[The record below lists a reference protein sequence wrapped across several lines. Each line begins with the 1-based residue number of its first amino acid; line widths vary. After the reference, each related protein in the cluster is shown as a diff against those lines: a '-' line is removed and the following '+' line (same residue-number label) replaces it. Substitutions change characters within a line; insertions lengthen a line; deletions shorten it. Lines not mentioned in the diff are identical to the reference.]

1 MIHHTMYSTSRMN
14 NKIYEA
20 KLLLLFIQVIVEVV
34 VVLLLSIKKINKKK
48 SLCHFSIVNSFS
60 FKIFIKLQTVFRD
73 IFNTIS
79 SFSTFST

>member
-20 KLLLLFIQVIVEVV
+20 KLLLLFIQVIVGVV
-34 VVLLLSIKKINKKK
+34 VVLLSQKKINKK

-79 SFSTFST
+79 TFSTFST